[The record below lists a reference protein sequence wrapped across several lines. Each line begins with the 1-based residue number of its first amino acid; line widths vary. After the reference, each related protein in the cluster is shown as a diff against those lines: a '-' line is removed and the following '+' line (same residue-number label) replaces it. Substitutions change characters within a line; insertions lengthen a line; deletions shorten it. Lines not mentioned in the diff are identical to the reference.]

1 VGILDS
7 VHTLLAM
14 ESSMDDALKKDELRT
29 QRNINRK
36 LSGSYLRKGKECWT
50 DCKTSGW
57 TPPPPGWTKINVDGS
72 FLVATGA
79 AAVGVVARDSSV
91 HVLFTASRVLQRCAD
106 ATEANAKHTWKA

>member
-1 VGILDS
+1 MNWV
-7 VHTLLAM
+7 
-14 ESSMDDALKKDELRT
+14 LR
-29 QRNINRK
+29 RNINRK
-36 LSGSYLRKGKECWT
+36 LSGSDLRKGKECWT
-50 DCKTSGW
+50 DSKTSGW